1 MAPQGPGPLGAR
13 GEGRGCLGW
22 GGLSGLAGRPAV
34 QALNGGHLEGP
45 GWDRSLGVSTPA
57 SAQHPSSLC
66 LEGVPPG
73 SAAQH
78 PVTLCRRQRWDALR
92 GPTPCP
98 ALLRADVAGGPC
110 LGPRLAQAYLGEDLV
125 PVSVATALGSGLLG
139 RHTFVPRGGPRTSPE
154 LSGMLSCPGRLQGDR
169 RAPSTG
175 RAGRRVVRQQ
185 ACVGV
190 STWTQPSLRLS
201 RTPPP
206 RVLQNPNLPPGHSDA
221 VTAEAGCGCLRP
233 RESNLENKVLPL

>member
-1 MAPQGPGPLGAR
+1 MVVTWRARAGTGP
-13 GEGRGCLGW
+13 W
-22 GGLSGLAGRPAV
+22 
-34 QALNGGHLEGP
+34 
-45 GWDRSLGVSTPA
+45 
-57 SAQHPSSLC
+57 
-66 LEGVPPG
+66 G
-73 SAAQH
+73 SAPPRPPSTRA
-78 PVTLCRRQRWDALR
+78 PSAWKGCR
-92 GPTPCP
+92 P
-98 ALLRADVAGGPC
+98 ALLLSTQSPSVGDSAGMPLGGPRRVQRFFVQMWWVARAWAP
-110 LGPRLAQAYLGEDLV
+110 GWPRHISGEDLV

-175 RAGRRVVRQQ
+175 RAGRRVARQQ

-201 RTPPP
+201 RTPSPR

-233 RESNLENKVLPL
+233 RESNLENKVIPL